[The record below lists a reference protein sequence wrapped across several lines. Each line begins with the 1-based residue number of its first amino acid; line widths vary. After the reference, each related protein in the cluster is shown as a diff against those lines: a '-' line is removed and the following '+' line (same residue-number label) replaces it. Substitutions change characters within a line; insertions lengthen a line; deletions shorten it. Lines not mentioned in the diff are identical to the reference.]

1 VGGHPKRKKLKGSRR
16 GHGVVPGRSAPI
28 GTVQAATSCK
38 SPTQKFY
45 KLMLKDITRCH
56 GTGCPIKQQ
65 CLRHTAP
72 IPDNTL
78 LSWAANLN
86 HERAHICAY
95 YMPATPELS
104 PTARAVFEAFN
115 SRFEWIEDGV
125 PAPQFKALAAALRA
139 AANQVVPEIEIL
151 PQQDLEDR
159 REAMEWGMKNQTQ
172 LTRQQLFAVAAE
184 LEAQ

>member
-1 VGGHPKRKKLKGSRR
+1 
-16 GHGVVPGRSAPI
+16 
-28 GTVQAATSCK
+28 
-38 SPTQKFY
+38 
-45 KLMLKDITRCH
+45 
-56 GTGCPIKQQ
+56 
-65 CLRHTAP
+65 
-72 IPDNTL
+72 
-78 LSWAANLN
+78 
-86 HERAHICAY
+86 
-95 YMPATPELS
+95 MPATPELS